1 MPLQKFDWFWRSSEL
16 TQVIAHLL
24 KWNDERDFETGSGTQ
39 KFDDGMGVT
48 KLKSYDFG
56 RLGHAQPVNPIL
68 GGVEQTLV
76 GEIDS
81 LKKDWTLQNEK
92 WATLKSRNRINQ
104 VFENKNQ

>member
-76 GEIDS
+76 GINWFAKEGLNFAKRKVS
-81 LKKDWTLQNEK
+81 YPKK
-92 WATLKSRNRINQ
+92 
-104 VFENKNQ
+104 